1 MTIGEKI
8 KYLRQKND
16 VTQEKLAE
24 YLGITY
30 QSVSK
35 WENGNGMPDISL
47 VVPLANFFGVSLD
60 ELFDRDSDMQAAEIE
75 EYMKKSGEFGNKG
88 LVAED
93 LALWREAVQKYPRDY
108 RCLNMLAHALFGT
121 VNHSEEFDHVQDQNA
136 KEATDICERILR
148 DCTDNGV
155 RESAIQI
162 LVLIYS
168 TDNLAIADEEKAVE
182 YANMAGSFICSQE
195 ILLTHA
201 YYTEEGKKE
210 AVRQKHRNA
219 LQFMDK
225 ICTDMMYHP
234 YPTTGEWKMALE
246 AALKLWSTLIYDG
259 NYLFYHCRISNLYFY
274 LAKACAI
281 LGLRGEVI
289 SNLKEALHHA
299 RMFDDREPGEHHYT
313 SIYVC
318 EATSDRTKSSKN
330 YTETHEELIRSRMK
344 NNTFDFV
351 RDDPEFAALAE

>member
-60 ELFDRDSDMQAAEIE
+60 ELFDRDADMQAAEIE
-75 EYMKKSGEFGNKG
+75 GYMEKSGEFSNKG

-108 RCLNMLAHALFGT
+108 KCLEMLSQALFRT
-121 VNHSEEFDHVQDQNA
+121 VNHSEFEHVQDGNA
-136 KEATDICERILR
+136 KEAVDICERILR
-148 DCTDNGV
+148 DCTDNSV

-168 TDNLAIADEEKAVE
+168 TENLAIADEGKAVE
-182 YANMAGSFICSQE
+182 YANMAGSFICSKE

-201 YYTEEGKKE
+201 YYTEDGKKE
-210 AVRQKHRNA
+210 AVRQEHHNA
-219 LQFMDK
+219 LHFMDV
-225 ICTDMMYHP
+225 ICIHLMYYP

-259 NYLFYHCRISNLYFY
+259 NYLFYHCRISRLHFH
-274 LAKACAI
+274 LAQACAI
-281 LGLRGEVI
+281 LGLRDDVI
-289 SNLKEALHHA
+289 SILKDALHHA
-299 RMFDDREPGEHHYT
+299 KMADEQVPGEQHYT

-318 EATSDRTKSSKN
+318 EATSDISKSSKN
-330 YTETHEELIRSRMK
+330 YTDTNEEVIRSRM
-344 NNTFDFV
+344 NHHAFDPF
-351 RDDPEFAALAE
+351 RDDPEFIALME

>member
-75 EYMKKSGEFGNKG
+75 EYSRRAIEFGNKG
-88 LVAED
+88 LVAEE
-93 LALWREAVQKYPRDY
+93 LAMWREAVQKYPRNFEF
-108 RCLNMLAHALFGT
+108 LVKLAHALIAT
-121 VNHSEEFDHVQDQNA
+121 VYVGREFKDTRDQNA
-136 KEATDICERILR
+136 KEAVDICERILR
-148 DCTDNGV
+148 DCTDGDI
-155 RESAIQI
+155 RDGTIQI
-162 LVLIYS
+162 LVLLHS
-168 TDNLAIADEEKAVE
+168 NKELQIADEEKAVE
-182 YANMAGSFICSQE
+182 YANMAGSFITSRE
-195 ILLTHA
+195 LLLKHA
-201 YYTEEGKKE
+201 YFTEDGKKK
-210 AVRQKHRNA
+210 AVERRHYNA
-219 LQFMDK
+219 LLFMDE
-225 ICTDMMYHP
+225 ICSDLMYHA

-259 NYLFYHCRISNLYFY
+259 NYLFYHCRISDLYFY

-281 LGLRGEVI
+281 LGLRDEVI
-289 SNLKEALHHA
+289 SNLKKSLHHA
-299 RMFDDREPGEHHYT
+299 RSFDDIEPGEQHFT

-318 EATSDRTKSSKN
+318 EATSDSAGTTKN
-330 YTETHEELIRSRMK
+330 YSETHEELIHKWMK
-344 NNTFDFV
+344 DSILDFV
-351 RDDPEFAALAE
+351 RNDPEFIALTE

>member
-30 QSVSK
+30 QSISK

-75 EYMKKSGEFGNKG
+75 EYMKKAGELANRG
-88 LVAED
+88 LVAEE

-108 RCLNMLAHALFGT
+108 SCLNMLAHALYGT

-136 KEATDICERILR
+136 KEAVDICERILR

-182 YANMAGSFICSQE
+182 YANMAGSFICSRE

-201 YYTEEGKKE
+201 YYTEERKKD
-210 AVRQKHRNA
+210 AVGQEHRNA
-219 LQFMDK
+219 LRFMDV
-225 ICTDMMYHP
+225 ICTNMMYHP

-259 NYLFYHCRISNLYFY
+259 NYLFYHGRISRLHFH
-274 LAKACAI
+274 LAQACAI
-281 LGLRGEVI
+281 LGLRDDVI
-289 SNLKEALHHA
+289 SNLKEALYHA
-299 RMFDDREPGEHHYT
+299 RMFDNQEPGEHHYT
-313 SIYVC
+313 SIFVC
-318 EATSDRTKSSKN
+318 EATYDRSNSSKN
-330 YTETHEELIRSRMK
+330 YTETHEELIRSGM
-344 NNTFDFV
+344 NHNTFDFI
-351 RDDPEFAALAE
+351 RDDPEFVALME